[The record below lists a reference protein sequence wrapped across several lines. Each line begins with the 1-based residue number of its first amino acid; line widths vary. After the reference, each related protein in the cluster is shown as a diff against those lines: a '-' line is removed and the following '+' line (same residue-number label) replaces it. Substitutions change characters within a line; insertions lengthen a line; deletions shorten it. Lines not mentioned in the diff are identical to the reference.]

1 MCSAFPLFFCFLCC
15 WLDRQWAAGDKPGS
29 TPDKQY
35 QGTPEDQTACDGDAK
50 RFCKT
55 DLSDSFLVL
64 ACLQDHREKLIKP
77 AARSWKI
84 TASKG
89 MPPRFA
95 RLLMSRDHA
104 STSNGG

>member
-1 MCSAFPLFFCFLCC
+1 MMVPRFSAVFL
-15 WLDRQWAAGDKPGS
+15 LSLLLAGPAMAAGDKPGS

-64 ACLQDHREKLIKP
+64 ACLQDHREKLHK
-77 AARSWKI
+77 ACRKV
-84 TASKG
+84 
-89 MPPRFA
+89 
-95 RLLMSRDHA
+95 LEN
-104 STSNGG
+104 NGQ